1 MVQSKPK
8 NWRFSKNSISKLLS
22 SFLYWCL
29 ERSGLGRGG
38 VLTVFC
44 LAVNYGVKLIV
55 FQLCEM
61 RSIVI
66 SYWEAFTDISEDNW
80 PEEWVKEAAAT
91 TNNPVW
97 CKIFIFR
104 LIQKIVFT
112 GWSSCHLDWCIWW
125 YIFSWWHEQQPY
137 NIKHWRGAT
146 CKDIEQGIYNRIVR
160 AYPFFQLAILSG
172 KFMVYCTELSLT
184 FTILFLIKIIAN

>member
-55 FQLCEM
+55 FQLCGM
-61 RSIVI
+61 SSIVI

-80 PEEWVKEAAAT
+80 PEEGVKEAAAT

-97 CKIFIFR
+97 CKIFIFHPDPEDCVHWMEQLSPR
-104 LIQKIVFT
+104 LM
-112 GWSSCHLDWCIWW
+112 HLMIH
-125 YIFSWWHEQQPY
+125 F
-137 NIKHWRGAT
+137 
-146 CKDIEQGIYNRIVR
+146 
-160 AYPFFQLAILSG
+160 
-172 KFMVYCTELSLT
+172 FMVARTT
-184 FTILFLIKIIAN
+184 TI